1 MFDMELWVSLV
12 QHPWS
17 WWMQDVLEPDSF
29 VHRPHPYQCN
39 LCSCHANAGPC
50 LHSHHCYNFPVSSW
64 TSSSAA
70 AAKLRSFNFKLQIF
84 CCFHQVQVFFK
95 LQVCSWQCSLLSHE
109 KTTDHSAG
117 AKSKRT
123 FFFFAWVKHQKTLQ
137 VRIDSVETEMGT
149 SKDLRDSCICD
160 WSCGDDLLQRS
171 TTSGKQIHCKFTAS
185 ASWISACWFEI
196 LSAFL
201 VFCGWLPNG
210 SMEARCDFPCWKLLV
225 PCILHQH
232 SGTKIFSM
240 IVS

>member
-1 MFDMELWVSLV
+1 MFDVELWVSLV
-12 QHPWS
+12 HHPWS

-50 LHSHHCYNFPVSSW
+50 LHSRHCYNFPVSSW
-64 TSSSAA
+64 TFSSSAA
-70 AAKLRSFNFKLQIF
+70 ATKFRFFSSSKSVVGNVVCYLIRKPQITPLVQILREL
-84 CCFHQVQVFFK
+84 
-95 LQVCSWQCSLLSHE
+95 
-109 KTTDHSAG
+109 
-117 AKSKRT
+117 
-123 FFFFAWVKHQKTLQ
+123 FFFAWVKHQKTLQ

-149 SKDLRDSCICD
+149 SKDLRDSCIHD

-171 TTSGKQIHCKFTAS
+171 TISGKQIHRKFTAS

-196 LSAFL
+196 LSGFL
-201 VFCGWLPNG
+201 VCCGWLPNG
-210 SMEARCDFPCWKLLV
+210 SMEAWYNFPCWKLLV

-232 SGTKIFSM
+232 SGTKKFSM